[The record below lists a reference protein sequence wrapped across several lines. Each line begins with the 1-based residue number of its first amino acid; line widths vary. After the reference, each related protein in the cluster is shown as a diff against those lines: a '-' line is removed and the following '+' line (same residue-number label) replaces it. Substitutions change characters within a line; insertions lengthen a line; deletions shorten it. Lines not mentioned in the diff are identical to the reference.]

1 MSEQGKAEEA
11 GNEQDSSISQQENCI
26 HNKTESS
33 EVDEKDENGQVRT
46 RKLENNFLL
55 IYLVWVYLF
64 VLWGSI

>member
-33 EVDEKDENGQVRT
+33 EIDEKDENGQVRI
-46 RKLENNFLL
+46 RE
-55 IYLVWVYLF
+55 
-64 VLWGSI
+64 